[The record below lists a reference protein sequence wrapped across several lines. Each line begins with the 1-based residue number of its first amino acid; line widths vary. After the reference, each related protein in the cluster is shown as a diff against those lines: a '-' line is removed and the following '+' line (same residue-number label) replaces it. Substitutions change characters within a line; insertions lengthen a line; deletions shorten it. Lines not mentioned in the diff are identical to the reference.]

1 MGRRRT
7 AEEIA
12 ELVESYRASGLTQAA
27 YCREAG
33 LGLSTLDRYLRKA
46 RKGQR
51 LVRVRLESPRAQA
64 QGFTLVLGNGR
75 RIESGWEFNETELG
89 RLIRVAEAM

>member
-12 ELVESYRASGLTQAA
+12 ELVERYRASGMTQAA

-33 LGLSTLDRYLRKA
+33 LGLSTLDRYLRRA

-51 LVRVRLESPRAQA
+51 LVRVRLESPRAQG

-89 RLIRVAEAM
+89 RLIRVAEAV